1 MYNKFLL
8 LFFILFFLS
17 QECQINEIERYNNLC
32 ISIENLLENK
42 YLQLDLLDIN
52 HFTSEIKS
60 ISQNGYNLDFLKLD
74 FKYLQSK
81 KSSKSKLYISE
92 ACLNIIKLELNIN
105 ISNAMVIIASNSNKK
120 NENGVPESYFII
132 RYSSTLTGKYEYIN
146 SQIYDFTICNSDP
159 ILLSLPVNI
168 DTIQIFK
175 KKERENAY
183 DPDVY
188 ELSNLNIDR
197 ILYAQKY
204 NIDLFNIHSDFF
216 ENICFKF
223 KSEKGSDVTLETRL
237 LEYYQNIT
245 LCDIKQNEHYMYFNY
260 SELNR
265 TLVYTCAYGFYKD
278 EEEKNDYIEK
288 IDEKVNLVF
297 RNSNF
302 KVITCTDELFKNKNI
317 LSNYGLMICAFVLLM
332 QIIFFFSYFCVG
344 TKPLKN
350 QINKLI
356 KKASQKN
363 ENSQPKEKEFVSESE
378 RVQIDKTQNQN
389 NNNDQIKNK
398 QNQNNKFP
406 PQDKKN
412 NEINEIK
419 NNENSNDPPDK
430 NNENLTNPNDKEFK
444 SNNTYKNRTDPN
456 DNDSKYD
463 DTNKSKTNPNGKDSL
478 SETSKSPEDRPQT
491 EPINDDNE
499 GDFDKNTEISEKQDV
514 EVAAK
519 DIGNQSFQKLSDK
532 EKIKIEKI
540 MKKKNNQIFEYDNDD
555 LNELSFSEAKLF
567 DKRTFCVYY
576 CFMIQKNH
584 IIINTFC
591 RKSDYNLFSIK
602 LSLLLFLFPINLA
615 FNAFFFTSEQIQSVY
630 VNKLSDISIDW
641 QNFVRSFAASIIS
654 SIILLF
660 LKLLCLSHNSIR
672 KLKKNKNIEDTKKD
686 MVWTLRCIKLR
697 IFIYYLISIAFIIV
711 FGFYIACFCEIFEN
725 TQILLLWT
733 MAFSWVL
740 NILYP
745 FVVCFIT
752 SIFRRGALTCGKKEK
767 NNRRKGIKCCYRI
780 NKILQMI

>member
-1 MYNKFLL
+1 MYNIFFL
-8 LFFILFFLS
+8 LFFTSFYLS
-17 QECQINEIERYNNLC
+17 QECQSNEIKRYNNLC

-42 YLQLDLLDIN
+42 NLQLDPLDIN
-52 HFTSEIKS
+52 YFTSEIKS
-60 ISQNGYNLDFLKLD
+60 ISKKNYNIDFLKLKD
-74 FKYLQSK
+74 KYLQSK
-81 KSSKSKLYISE
+81 ELSKSKLYISE
-92 ACLNIIKLELNIN
+92 ACLNITKMELKIN
-105 ISNAMVIIASNSNKK
+105 ASNAMVIIASNSNKK
-120 NENGVPESYFII
+120 NENGVPEAYFII

-146 SQIYDFTICNSDP
+146 SKTYDFSICNSDP
-159 ILLSLPVNI
+159 ILLSLQVNV

-245 LCDIKQNEHYMYFNY
+245 LCDIKQNEHYMSFKY

-278 EEEKNDYIEK
+278 EKEKNDYIEK

-297 RNSNF
+297 KNSNF

-317 LSNYGLMICAFVLLM
+317 LNNYGLMICAFVLLI
-332 QIIFFFSYFCVG
+332 QIIFFLSYFCVG
-344 TKPLKN
+344 TKPLKK

-356 KKASQKN
+356 KKASKKN
-363 ENSQPKEKEFVSESE
+363 EMEYNSQPKENEFVSGSE
-378 RVQIDKTQNQN
+378 RIKLEKIQNQNN
-389 NNNDQIKNK
+389 NNNDQIKNE
-398 QNQNNKFP
+398 QNQNDNVP
-406 PQDKKN
+406 SPDKNN

-419 NNENSNDPPDK
+419 NNE
-430 NNENLTNPNDKEFK
+430 
-444 SNNTYKNRTDPN
+444 
-456 DNDSKYD
+456 
-463 DTNKSKTNPNGKDSL
+463 
-478 SETSKSPEDRPQT
+478 DRRQT
-491 EPINDDNE
+491 EPNNDVNE
-499 GDFDKNTEISEKQDV
+499 KNFDTNTEISEKKDV
-514 EVAAK
+514 EITTK
-519 DIGNQSFQKLSDK
+519 NKGNESFQKLSDK

-567 DKRTFCVYY
+567 DKRSFCVYY
-576 CFMIQKNH
+576 CFMIQRNH

-602 LSLLLFLFPINLA
+602 LGLLLFLFPLNLA
-615 FNAFFFTSEQIQSVY
+615 FNAFFFTSQQIHSVY
-630 VNKLSDISIDW
+630 INKLSDISIDW
-641 QNFVRSFAASIIS
+641 QNFLRSFAASIIS

-672 KLKKNKNIEDTKKD
+672 KLKQNKNIEDTKED
-686 MVWTLRCIKLR
+686 MVCTLRCIKLR
-697 IFIYYLISIAFIIV
+697 IFIYYIISIVFIIV

-725 TQILLLWT
+725 TQILLLGT

-752 SIFRRGALTCGKKEK
+752 SIFRRGALTCGKKDK

-780 NKILQMI
+780 NKILQLI

>member
-1 MYNKFLL
+1 MYNIFFL
-8 LFFILFFLS
+8 LFFTSFYLS
-17 QECQINEIERYNNLC
+17 QECQSNEIKRYNNLC

-42 YLQLDLLDIN
+42 NLQLDPLDIN
-52 HFTSEIKS
+52 YFTSEIKS
-60 ISQNGYNLDFLKLD
+60 ISKKNYNIDFLKLKD
-74 FKYLQSK
+74 KYLQSK
-81 KSSKSKLYISE
+81 ELSKSKLYISE
-92 ACLNIIKLELNIN
+92 ACLNITKMELKIN
-105 ISNAMVIIASNSNKK
+105 TSNAMVIIASNSNKK
-120 NENGVPESYFII
+120 NENGVPEAYFII

-146 SQIYDFTICNSDP
+146 SKTYDFSICNSDP
-159 ILLSLPVNI
+159 ILLSLQVNV

-216 ENICFKF
+216 KNICFKF

-245 LCDIKQNEHYMYFNY
+245 LCDIKQNEHYMSFKY

-278 EEEKNDYIEK
+278 EKEKNDYIEK

-297 RNSNF
+297 KNSNF

-317 LSNYGLMICAFVLLM
+317 LNNYGLMICAFVLLI
-332 QIIFFFSYFCVG
+332 QIIFFLSYFCVG
-344 TKPLKN
+344 TKPLKK

-356 KKASQKN
+356 KKASKKN
-363 ENSQPKEKEFVSESE
+363 EMEYNSQPKENEFVSGSE
-378 RVQIDKTQNQN
+378 RIKLEKIQNQNN
-389 NNNDQIKNK
+389 NNNDQIKNE
-398 QNQNNKFP
+398 QNQNDNVP
-406 PQDKKN
+406 SPDKNN

-419 NNENSNDPPDK
+419 NNE
-430 NNENLTNPNDKEFK
+430 
-444 SNNTYKNRTDPN
+444 
-456 DNDSKYD
+456 
-463 DTNKSKTNPNGKDSL
+463 
-478 SETSKSPEDRPQT
+478 DRRQT
-491 EPINDDNE
+491 EPNNDVNE
-499 GDFDKNTEISEKQDV
+499 KNFDTNTEISEKKDV
-514 EVAAK
+514 EITTK
-519 DIGNQSFQKLSDK
+519 NKGNESFQKLSDK

-555 LNELSFSEAKLF
+555 LNELSFSEAKLL
-567 DKRTFCVYY
+567 DKRSFCVYY
-576 CFMIQKNH
+576 CFMIQRNH

-602 LSLLLFLFPINLA
+602 LGLLLFLFPLNLA
-615 FNAFFFTSEQIQSVY
+615 FNAFFFTSEQIHSVY
-630 VNKLSDISIDW
+630 INKLSDISIDW
-641 QNFVRSFAASIIS
+641 QNFLRSFAASIIS

-672 KLKKNKNIEDTKKD
+672 KLKQNKNIEDTKED
-686 MVWTLRCIKLR
+686 MVCTLRCIKLR
-697 IFIYYLISIAFIIV
+697 IFIYYIISIVFIIV

-725 TQILLLWT
+725 TQILLLGT

-752 SIFRRGALTCGKKEK
+752 SIFRRGALTCGKKDK

-780 NKILQMI
+780 NKILQLI

>member
-1 MYNKFLL
+1 MYNIFFL
-8 LFFILFFLS
+8 LFFTSFYLS
-17 QECQINEIERYNNLC
+17 QECQSNEIKRYNNLC

-42 YLQLDLLDIN
+42 NLQLDPLDIN
-52 HFTSEIKS
+52 YFTSEIKS
-60 ISQNGYNLDFLKLD
+60 ISKKNYNIDFLKLKD
-74 FKYLQSK
+74 KYLQSK
-81 KSSKSKLYISE
+81 ELSKSKLYISE
-92 ACLNIIKLELNIN
+92 ACLNITKMELKIN
-105 ISNAMVIIASNSNKK
+105 TSNAMVIIASNSNKK
-120 NENGVPESYFII
+120 NENGVPEAYFII

-146 SQIYDFTICNSDP
+146 SKTYDFSICNSDP
-159 ILLSLPVNI
+159 ILLSLQVNV

-183 DPDVY
+183 DPEVY

-216 ENICFKF
+216 KNICFKF

-245 LCDIKQNEHYMYFNY
+245 LCDIKQNEHYMSFNY
-260 SELNR
+260 TELNR

-278 EEEKNDYIEK
+278 EKEKNDYIEK

-297 RNSNF
+297 KNSNF

-317 LSNYGLMICAFVLLM
+317 LNNYGLMICAFVLLM
-332 QIIFFFSYFCVG
+332 QMIFFLSYFCVG
-344 TKPLKN
+344 TKPLKK

-356 KKASQKN
+356 KKASKKN
-363 ENSQPKEKEFVSESE
+363 EMEYNSQPKENEFVSESE
-378 RVQIDKTQNQN
+378 RIKLEKIQNQNN
-389 NNNDQIKNK
+389 NNNDQIKNE
-398 QNQNNKFP
+398 QNQNDNVP
-406 PQDKKN
+406 SPDKNN

-419 NNENSNDPPDK
+419 NNE
-430 NNENLTNPNDKEFK
+430 
-444 SNNTYKNRTDPN
+444 
-456 DNDSKYD
+456 
-463 DTNKSKTNPNGKDSL
+463 
-478 SETSKSPEDRPQT
+478 DRRQT
-491 EPINDDNE
+491 EPNNDVNE
-499 GDFDKNTEISEKQDV
+499 KNFDTNTEISEKKDV
-514 EVAAK
+514 EITTK
-519 DIGNQSFQKLSDK
+519 NKGNESFQKLSDK

-567 DKRTFCVYY
+567 DKRSFCVYY
-576 CFMIQKNH
+576 CFMIQRNH

-602 LSLLLFLFPINLA
+602 LGLLLFLFPLNLA
-615 FNAFFFTSEQIQSVY
+615 FNAFFFTSEQIHSVY
-630 VNKLSDISIDW
+630 INKLSDISIDW
-641 QNFVRSFAASIIS
+641 QNFLRSFAASIIS

-672 KLKKNKNIEDTKKD
+672 KLKQNKNIEDTKED
-686 MVWTLRCIKLR
+686 MVCTLRCIKLR
-697 IFIYYLISIAFIIV
+697 IFIYYIISIVFMIV

-725 TQILLLWT
+725 TQILLLGT

-752 SIFRRGALTCGKKEK
+752 SIFRRGALTCGKKDK

-780 NKILQMI
+780 NKILQLI

>member
-1 MYNKFLL
+1 
-8 LFFILFFLS
+8 
-17 QECQINEIERYNNLC
+17 
-32 ISIENLLENK
+32 
-42 YLQLDLLDIN
+42 
-52 HFTSEIKS
+52 
-60 ISQNGYNLDFLKLD
+60 
-74 FKYLQSK
+74 
-81 KSSKSKLYISE
+81 
-92 ACLNIIKLELNIN
+92 
-105 ISNAMVIIASNSNKK
+105 
-120 NENGVPESYFII
+120 
-132 RYSSTLTGKYEYIN
+132 
-146 SQIYDFTICNSDP
+146 
-159 ILLSLPVNI
+159 
-168 DTIQIFK
+168 
-175 KKERENAY
+175 
-183 DPDVY
+183 
-188 ELSNLNIDR
+188 
-197 ILYAQKY
+197 
-204 NIDLFNIHSDFF
+204 
-216 ENICFKF
+216 
-223 KSEKGSDVTLETRL
+223 
-237 LEYYQNIT
+237 
-245 LCDIKQNEHYMYFNY
+245 MYFNY
-260 SELNR
+260 SDLNR

-278 EEEKNDYIEK
+278 EKEKNDYIEK

-302 KVITCTDELFKNKNI
+302 KVITCSDELFKNKNI

-332 QIIFFFSYFCVG
+332 QIIFFLSYFCVG
-344 TKPLKN
+344 TKPLKK

-363 ENSQPKEKEFVSESE
+363 EMNSNAQPNEKEFVSESE
-378 RVQIDKTQNQN
+378 RVNIDKTQNQN
-389 NNNDQIKNK
+389 NNNNDQIKNE
-398 QNQNNKFP
+398 QNQNDNAP
-406 PQDKKN
+406 PHDKKT
-412 NEINEIK
+412 I
-419 NNENSNDPPDK
+419 ENGTDSPPDK
-430 NNENLTNPNDKEFK
+430 NNENLPNPNE
-444 SNNTYKNRTDPN
+444 
-456 DNDSKYD
+456 
-463 DTNKSKTNPNGKDSL
+463 KDSL
-478 SETSKSPEDRPQT
+478 PDTNNNPEDQRQI
-491 EPINDDNE
+491 EPIGDDNN
-499 GDFDKNTEISEKQDV
+499 GNFDKNTEISEKQDV
-514 EVAAK
+514 EVAVK
-519 DIGNQSFQKLSDK
+519 DKGNESFQKLSDK

-555 LNELSFSEAKLF
+555 LNELSFSEAKLL
-567 DKRTFCVYY
+567 DKRSFCVYY

-630 VNKLSDISIDW
+630 INKLSDISIDW
-641 QNFVRSFAASIIS
+641 QNFIRSFASSIIS

-672 KLKKNKNIEDTKKD
+672 NLKKNKNIEDTKKD

-697 IFIYYLISIAFIIV
+697 IFIYYIISIVFIIA

-780 NKILQMI
+780 NKILQLI